1 MNTAATCIG
10 VLYTPLLA
18 VPQLGL
24 NPSSCLR
31 LSSAVS
37 TSEVRC
43 CSDIEEDVEAQL
55 RSLADIVLYRWGES
69 DDSRSNEHYCPLG

>member
-1 MNTAATCIG
+1 MNTATTCIG

-43 CSDIEEDVEAQL
+43 RSDMEMAEEAQV
-55 RSLADIVLYRWGES
+55 RSLAGVILYRLRES
-69 DDSRSNEHYCPLG
+69 NHSRDSERSYPLV